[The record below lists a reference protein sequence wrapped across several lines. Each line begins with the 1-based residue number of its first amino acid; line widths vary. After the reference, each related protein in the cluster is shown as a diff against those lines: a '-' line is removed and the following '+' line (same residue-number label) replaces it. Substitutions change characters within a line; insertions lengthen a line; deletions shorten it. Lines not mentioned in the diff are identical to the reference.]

1 MEDYF
6 IRQTALWGEKT
17 QQSLQEKSIAIIGCG
32 GLGSHLGLT
41 LGSSGIGTIYLV
53 DFDLVSLHN
62 LHRQVAF
69 TLQDIDKPK
78 ATLLADL
85 IKSRY
90 DGVEIIPVV
99 GSFDDFAAQEK
110 DVDLILDATDNL
122 PTREKIESYAKK
134 SGTPWI
140 YTSVE
145 QWHGQLCLFKEAGFA
160 SAVTINDRKPEGIAP
175 PIVALMAAYEANM
188 VLRYLAGLA
197 VKTDVLN
204 YLSFDNKGQLKIQ
217 SFTMPK
223 G

>member
-85 IKSRY
+85 IRSRY

-99 GSFDDFAAQEK
+99 GSFDDFAAQK
-110 DVDLILDATDNL
+110 TDVDLILDATDNL

-134 SGTPWI
+134 HDTPWI

-145 QWHGQLCLFKEAGFA
+145 QWHGQLCFFKEAGFA

-204 YLSFDNKGQLKIQ
+204 YLCFDNEGQLKIQ
-217 SFTMPK
+217 NFTMPK